1 MAKKDKN
8 IPREEQKSAS
18 EYYKLNTKA
27 VDDLV
32 TATKENSPVVSK
44 EELRK
49 YKAVRKEI
57 PNWIK
62 IVFIK
67 FWFSGAAC
75 FFFLWGLGYYIHD
88 QLDLLVVNGIALG
101 IITDLLTNNVLR
113 FIEITPGANDP
124 WMMFP
129 KKRFISFFLN
139 ILYAFL
145 ILFCVFMLYN
155 EINLAIVTA
164 TGAADTVPLGVEPI
178 LFGLFYMI
186 IDLIFLGVKQVFVR
200 IINDAKAKVDQE
212 RRQSK

>member
-1 MAKKDKN
+1 MAKKNKN
-8 IPREEQKSAS
+8 VPHEEQKSAA

-32 TATKENSPVVSK
+32 TATKENSPIVPK

-49 YKAVRKEI
+49 YKANKKSI
-57 PNWIK
+57 PNWLK
-62 IVFIK
+62 VVFIK
-67 FWFSGAAC
+67 FWFSGAVC

-88 QLDLLVVNGIALG
+88 QLDLLFVNGIALG
-101 IITDLLTNNVLR
+101 VVTDLLTNNVLR
-113 FIEITPGANDP
+113 FIEETPGANSP

-139 ILYAFL
+139 ILYAFV
-145 ILFCVFMLYN
+145 ILFCEFLLYN

-164 TGAADTVPLGVEPI
+164 TGATDTVPLGVEPI
-178 LFGLFYMI
+178 LFGIFYLV

-200 IINDAKAKVDQE
+200 IVEDAKAKVDQE
-212 RRQSK
+212 RHP

>member
-1 MAKKDKN
+1 MAKKNKN
-8 IPREEQKSAS
+8 VPHEEQKSAA

-32 TATKENSPVVSK
+32 TATKENSPIVPK

-49 YKAVRKEI
+49 YKANKKSI
-57 PNWIK
+57 PNWLK
-62 IVFIK
+62 VVFIK
-67 FWFSGAAC
+67 FWFSGAVC

-88 QLDLLVVNGIALG
+88 QLDLLFVNGIALG
-101 IITDLLTNNVLR
+101 VVTDLLTNNVLR
-113 FIEITPGANDP
+113 FIEETPGANSP

-139 ILYAFL
+139 ILYAFV
-145 ILFCVFMLYN
+145 ILFCEFLLYN

-164 TGAADTVPLGVEPI
+164 TGATDTVPLGVEPI
-178 LFGLFYMI
+178 LFGIFYLV

-200 IINDAKAKVDQE
+200 IVEDAKAKVDQE
-212 RRQSK
+212 HHK

>member
-1 MAKKDKN
+1 MAKKNKN
-8 IPREEQKSAS
+8 VPHEEQKSAA

-32 TATKENSPVVSK
+32 TATKENSPIVPK

-49 YKAVRKEI
+49 YKANKKSI
-57 PNWIK
+57 PNWLK
-62 IVFIK
+62 VVFIK
-67 FWFSGAAC
+67 FWFSGAVC

-88 QLDLLVVNGIALG
+88 QLDLLFVNGIALG
-101 IITDLLTNNVLR
+101 VVTDLLTNNVLR
-113 FIEITPGANDP
+113 FIEETPGANSP

-139 ILYAFL
+139 ILYAFV
-145 ILFCVFMLYN
+145 ILFCEFLLYN

-164 TGAADTVPLGVEPI
+164 TGATDTVPLGVEPI
-178 LFGLFYMI
+178 LFGIFYLV

-200 IINDAKAKVDQE
+200 IVEDAKAKVDQE
-212 RRQSK
+212 RHS

>member
-1 MAKKDKN
+1 MAKKNKN
-8 IPREEQKSAS
+8 VPHEEQKSAA

-32 TATKENSPVVSK
+32 TATKENSPIVPK

-49 YKAVRKEI
+49 YKANKKSI
-57 PNWIK
+57 PNWLK
-62 IVFIK
+62 VVFIK
-67 FWFSGAAC
+67 FWFSGAVC

-88 QLDLLVVNGIALG
+88 QLDLLFVNGIALG
-101 IITDLLTNNVLR
+101 VVTDLLTNNVLR
-113 FIEITPGANDP
+113 FIEETPGANSP

-139 ILYAFL
+139 ILYAFV
-145 ILFCVFMLYN
+145 ILFCEFLLYN

-164 TGAADTVPLGVEPI
+164 TGATDTVPLGVEPI
-178 LFGLFYMI
+178 LFGIFYLV

-200 IINDAKAKVDQE
+200 IIEDAKAKVDQE
-212 RRQSK
+212 RHS

>member
-1 MAKKDKN
+1 MAKKNKN
-8 IPREEQKSAS
+8 VPHEEQKSAA

-32 TATKENSPVVSK
+32 TATKENSPIVPK

-49 YKAVRKEI
+49 YKANKKSI
-57 PNWIK
+57 PNWLK
-62 IVFIK
+62 VVFIK
-67 FWFSGAAC
+67 FWFSGAVC

-88 QLDLLVVNGIALG
+88 QLDLLFVNGIALG
-101 IITDLLTNNVLR
+101 VVTDLLTNNVLR
-113 FIEITPGANDP
+113 FIEETPGANSP

-139 ILYAFL
+139 ILYAFV
-145 ILFCVFMLYN
+145 ILFCEFLLYN

-164 TGAADTVPLGVEPI
+164 TGATDTVPLGVEPI
-178 LFGLFYMI
+178 LFGIFYLV

-200 IINDAKAKVDQE
+200 IVEDAKTKVDQE
-212 RRQSK
+212 RHS

>member
-1 MAKKDKN
+1 MARKN
-8 IPREEQKSAS
+8 KNLPREEQKSAA

-32 TATKENSPVVSK
+32 SATKENSPVVPK

-49 YKAVRKEI
+49 YKAATIHI
-57 PNWIK
+57 PNWVK
-62 IVFIK
+62 VVFIK

-113 FIEITPGANDP
+113 FIEETPGANSP

-129 KKRFISFFLN
+129 KKRFITFFLN

-164 TGAADTVPLGVEPI
+164 TGAVDTVPLGVEPI

-200 IINDAKAKVDQE
+200 IIEDAKAKVDQE
-212 RRQSK
+212 RHPSK

>member
-1 MAKKDKN
+1 MAKNNKN
-8 IPREEQKSAS
+8 VPYEEQKSAA

-32 TATKENSPVVSK
+32 TATKENSPIVPK

-49 YKAVRKEI
+49 YKANKKSI
-57 PNWIK
+57 PNWLK
-62 IVFIK
+62 VVFIK
-67 FWFSGAAC
+67 FWFSGAVC

-88 QLDLLVVNGIALG
+88 QLDLLFVNGIALG
-101 IITDLLTNNVLR
+101 VVTDLLTNNVLR
-113 FIEITPGANDP
+113 FIEETPGANSP

-139 ILYAFL
+139 ILYAFV
-145 ILFCVFMLYN
+145 ILFCEFLLYN

-164 TGAADTVPLGVEPI
+164 TGATDTVPLGVEPI
-178 LFGLFYMI
+178 LFGIFYLV

-200 IINDAKAKVDQE
+200 IIEDAKAKVDQE
-212 RRQSK
+212 RHK

>member
-1 MAKKDKN
+1 MAKKNKN
-8 IPREEQKSAS
+8 VPHEEQKSAA

-32 TATKENSPVVSK
+32 TATKENSPIVPK

-49 YKAVRKEI
+49 YKATKKSI
-57 PNWIK
+57 PNWLK
-62 IVFIK
+62 VVFIK
-67 FWFSGAAC
+67 FWFSGAVC

-88 QLDLLVVNGIALG
+88 QLDLLFVNGIALG
-101 IITDLLTNNVLR
+101 VVTDLLTNNVLR
-113 FIEITPGANDP
+113 FIEETPGANSP

-139 ILYAFL
+139 ILYAFV
-145 ILFCVFMLYN
+145 ILFCEFLLYN

-164 TGAADTVPLGVEPI
+164 TGATDTVPLGVEPI
-178 LFGLFYMI
+178 LFGIFYLV

-200 IINDAKAKVDQE
+200 IIEDAKAKVDQE
-212 RRQSK
+212 RHK

>member
-1 MAKKDKN
+1 MAKKNKN
-8 IPREEQKSAS
+8 VPHEEQKSAA

-32 TATKENSPVVSK
+32 TATKENSPIVPK

-49 YKAVRKEI
+49 YKANKKSI
-57 PNWIK
+57 PNWLK
-62 IVFIK
+62 VVFIK
-67 FWFSGAAC
+67 FWFSGAVC

-88 QLDLLVVNGIALG
+88 QLDLLFVNGIALG
-101 IITDLLTNNVLR
+101 VVTDLLTNNVLR
-113 FIEITPGANDP
+113 FIEETPGANSP

-139 ILYAFL
+139 ILYAFV
-145 ILFCVFMLYN
+145 ILFCEFLLYN

-164 TGAADTVPLGVEPI
+164 TGATDTVPLGVEPI
-178 LFGLFYMI
+178 LFGIFYLV

-200 IINDAKAKVDQE
+200 IVADAKAKVDQE
-212 RRQSK
+212 RHK

>member
-1 MAKKDKN
+1 MAKNNKN
-8 IPREEQKSAS
+8 VPHEEQKSAA

-32 TATKENSPVVSK
+32 TATKENSPIVPK

-49 YKAVRKEI
+49 YKANKKSI
-57 PNWIK
+57 PNWLK
-62 IVFIK
+62 VVFIK
-67 FWFSGAAC
+67 FWFSGAVC

-88 QLDLLVVNGIALG
+88 QLDLLFVNGIALG
-101 IITDLLTNNVLR
+101 VVTDLLTNNVLR
-113 FIEITPGANDP
+113 FIEETPGANSP

-139 ILYAFL
+139 ILYAFV
-145 ILFCVFMLYN
+145 ILFCEFLLYN

-164 TGAADTVPLGVEPI
+164 TGTTDTVPLGVEPI
-178 LFGLFYMI
+178 LFGIFYLV

-200 IINDAKAKVDQE
+200 I
-212 RRQSK
+212 

>member
-1 MAKKDKN
+1 MAKKNKN
-8 IPREEQKSAS
+8 VPHEEQKSAA

-32 TATKENSPVVSK
+32 TATKENSPIVPK

-49 YKAVRKEI
+49 YKANKKSI
-57 PNWIK
+57 PNWLK
-62 IVFIK
+62 VVFIK
-67 FWFSGAAC
+67 FWFSGAVC

-88 QLDLLVVNGIALG
+88 QLDLLFVNGIALG
-101 IITDLLTNNVLR
+101 VVTDLLTNNVLR
-113 FIEITPGANDP
+113 FIEETPGANSP

-139 ILYAFL
+139 ILYAFV
-145 ILFCVFMLYN
+145 ILFCEFLLYN

-164 TGAADTVPLGVEPI
+164 TGATDTVPLGVEPI
-178 LFGLFYMI
+178 LFGIFYLV

-200 IINDAKAKVDQE
+200 IVEDAKAKVDQE
-212 RRQSK
+212 RHK

>member
-1 MAKKDKN
+1 MAKKNKTV
-8 IPREEQKSAS
+8 PHEEQKSAA

-32 TATKENSPVVSK
+32 TATKENSPIVPK

-49 YKAVRKEI
+49 YKANKKSI
-57 PNWIK
+57 PNWLK
-62 IVFIK
+62 VVFIK
-67 FWFSGAAC
+67 FWFSGAVC

-88 QLDLLVVNGIALG
+88 QLDLLFVNGIALG
-101 IITDLLTNNVLR
+101 VVTDLLTNNVLR
-113 FIEITPGANDP
+113 FIEETPGANSP

-139 ILYAFL
+139 ILYAFV
-145 ILFCVFMLYN
+145 ILFCEFLLYN

-164 TGAADTVPLGVEPI
+164 TGATDTVPLGVEPI
-178 LFGLFYMI
+178 LFGIFYLV

-200 IINDAKAKVDQE
+200 IIEDAKAKVDQE
-212 RRQSK
+212 RHK

>member
-1 MAKKDKN
+1 MAKKNKN
-8 IPREEQKSAS
+8 VPHEEQKSAA

-32 TATKENSPVVSK
+32 TATKENSPIVPK

-49 YKAVRKEI
+49 YKANKKSI
-57 PNWIK
+57 PNWLK
-62 IVFIK
+62 VVFIK
-67 FWFSGAAC
+67 FWFSGAVC

-88 QLDLLVVNGIALG
+88 QLDLLFVNGIALG
-101 IITDLLTNNVLR
+101 VVNDLLTNNVLR
-113 FIEITPGANDP
+113 FIEETPGANSP

-139 ILYAFL
+139 ILYAFV
-145 ILFCVFMLYN
+145 ILFCEFLLYN

-164 TGAADTVPLGVEPI
+164 TGATDTVPLGVEPI
-178 LFGLFYMI
+178 LFGIFYLV

-200 IINDAKAKVDQE
+200 IVEDAKAKVDQE
-212 RRQSK
+212 RHP

>member
-1 MAKKDKN
+1 MAKKNKN
-8 IPREEQKSAS
+8 VPHEEQKSAA

-32 TATKENSPVVSK
+32 TATKENSPIVPK

-49 YKAVRKEI
+49 YKANKKSI
-57 PNWIK
+57 PNWLK
-62 IVFIK
+62 VVFIK
-67 FWFSGAAC
+67 FWFSGAVC

-88 QLDLLVVNGIALG
+88 QLDLLFVNGIALG
-101 IITDLLTNNVLR
+101 VVTDLLTNNVLR
-113 FIEITPGANDP
+113 FIEETPGANSP

-139 ILYAFL
+139 ILYAFV
-145 ILFCVFMLYN
+145 ILFCEFLLYN

-164 TGAADTVPLGVEPI
+164 TGATDTVPLGVEPI
-178 LFGLFYMI
+178 LFGIFYLV

-200 IINDAKAKVDQE
+200 IIEDAKAKVDQE
-212 RRQSK
+212 RHP

>member
-1 MAKKDKN
+1 MAKKNKN
-8 IPREEQKSAS
+8 VPHEEQKSAA

-32 TATKENSPVVSK
+32 TATKENSPIVPK

-49 YKAVRKEI
+49 YKANKKSI
-57 PNWIK
+57 PNWLK
-62 IVFIK
+62 VVFIK
-67 FWFSGAAC
+67 FWFSGAVC

-88 QLDLLVVNGIALG
+88 QLDLLFVNGIALG
-101 IITDLLTNNVLR
+101 VVTDLLTNNVLR
-113 FIEITPGANDP
+113 FIEETPGANSP

-139 ILYAFL
+139 ILYAFV
-145 ILFCVFMLYN
+145 ILFCEFLLYN

-164 TGAADTVPLGVEPI
+164 TGATDTVPLGVEPI
-178 LFGLFYMI
+178 LFGIFYLV

-200 IINDAKAKVDQE
+200 IIEDAKAKVDQE
-212 RRQSK
+212 RHK